1 MVKNKKIIIIL
12 IIISTMILVVIYKN
26 FINKN
31 NFIEGEI
38 YTNILENT
46 EENDNG
52 KEKSESTQKIIV
64 YITGEI
70 NNPGIYELEEN
81 SRIAECIERAGGIKQ
96 NADITDINLA
106 EILEDGEKIH
116 IPAKGEKSSN
126 EAADI
131 KETTNN
137 AENKKTGESSKTV
150 IENKQKDTGT
160 STKTTTENKQKNTK
174 VNINTATQTELEK
187 LPGIGPSTATKIIEY
202 RKEKGKFKN
211 IEEIKNVNGIGES
224 KYQKIKEL
232 IKV

>member
-1 MVKNKKIIIIL
+1 MVKNNKKIIIL
-12 IIISTMILVVIYKN
+12 IIISTIILFITYKKI
-26 FINKN
+26 INKD

-46 EENDNG
+46 EENDNNK
-52 KEKSESTQKIIV
+52 KESESKQKIIV

-70 NNPGIYELEEN
+70 NNPGIYEIEEN
-81 SRIAECIERAGGIKQ
+81 SRIADCIEKAGGTKQ

-106 EILEDGEKIH
+106 EVLEDGEKIH
-116 IPAKGEKSSN
+116 IEEIN
-126 EAADI
+126 I
-131 KETTNN
+131 NTQTNN
-137 AENKKTGESSKTV
+137 TEKKNTESS
-150 IENKQKDTGT
+150 
-160 STKTTTENKQKNTK
+160 SKTTTESKQKNVK
-174 VNINTATQTELEK
+174 ININTAIQTELET